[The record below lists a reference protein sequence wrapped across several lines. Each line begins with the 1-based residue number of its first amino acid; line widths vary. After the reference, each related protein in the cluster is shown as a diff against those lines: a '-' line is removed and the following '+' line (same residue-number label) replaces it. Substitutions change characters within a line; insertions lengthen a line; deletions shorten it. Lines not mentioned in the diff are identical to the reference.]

1 MCVCVCVCVFI
12 HLFKI
17 YLQQQFVGWRAT
29 STGHLPT
36 ITRPVLCLM
45 RYGQTV
51 ADKSPPLPLTVTLS
65 LSDSLSKTLANVY
78 SDCYDVTHQGH
89 RKCDFSESF
98 HGYSNSP
105 FFSKLYEIN
114 FNDIA

>member
-1 MCVCVCVCVFI
+1 MCVCVCVCACVCVFVCVCVFI
-12 HLFKI
+12 HMFKI

-51 ADKSPPLPLTVTLS
+51 ADESPAPPLTP
-65 LSDSLSKTLANVY
+65 KT
-78 SDCYDVTHQGH
+78 
-89 RKCDFSESF
+89 
-98 HGYSNSP
+98 
-105 FFSKLYEIN
+105 
-114 FNDIA
+114 

>member
-1 MCVCVCVCVFI
+1 MCVCVCVFI

-17 YLQQQFVGWRAT
+17 YLQPPPPQQFVGWRAT

-51 ADKSPPLPLTVTLS
+51 ADKSPTPPLTP
-65 LSDSLSKTLANVY
+65 KT
-78 SDCYDVTHQGH
+78 
-89 RKCDFSESF
+89 
-98 HGYSNSP
+98 
-105 FFSKLYEIN
+105 
-114 FNDIA
+114 

>member
-1 MCVCVCVCVFI
+1 MCVCVCVCVCVFI

-36 ITRPVLCLM
+36 TTRPVLCLM

-51 ADKSPPLPLTVTLS
+51 ADKSPAPPLTPKTELS
-65 LSDSLSKTLANVY
+65 PSSFDII
-78 SDCYDVTHQGH
+78 DVVIWK
-89 RKCDFSESF
+89 RV
-98 HGYSNSP
+98 
-105 FFSKLYEIN
+105 
-114 FNDIA
+114 

>member
-17 YLQQQFVGWRAT
+17 HLQQQFVGWRAT
-29 STGHLPT
+29 STGHGHLPT

-51 ADKSPPLPLTVTLS
+51 ADKSPAPPLTP
-65 LSDSLSKTLANVY
+65 KT
-78 SDCYDVTHQGH
+78 
-89 RKCDFSESF
+89 
-98 HGYSNSP
+98 
-105 FFSKLYEIN
+105 
-114 FNDIA
+114 